1 MVPCEYARYTKS
13 PFFLR
18 CTFLAGKRAEIL
30 WRSSRKLASTVGTGM
45 GVPRSPILSPV
56 RGVFMK
62 RWFILAIA
70 LLTLQIGHV
79 QSQAP
84 PLRAHTPRQ
93 QPATQAGAQQF
104 SIPIIDGP
112 DGSVEPGDLVI
123 LDASRSTNAEQY
135 SWVLANSNK
144 TFLPVD
150 GGKKVV
156 FSSGTPGEY
165 VFILATAGKDEVG
178 NIALGLLK
186 RPIVVGKPEP
196 PGPGPGPA
204 PEPVPPGPTFGKG
217 LKFVCIYE
225 TDGSIKPPAEAKYV
239 LDSSTVRAT
248 LTDKCSKT
256 NNTPNWRFWDDDLSD
271 ADLAPEEPSLV
282 AMYKYIRGERGG
294 NSAPYVI
301 IADDKILYAGP
312 LNSSWDKYVLSK

>member
-1 MVPCEYARYTKS
+1 
-13 PFFLR
+13 
-18 CTFLAGKRAEIL
+18 
-30 WRSSRKLASTVGTGM
+30 
-45 GVPRSPILSPV
+45 
-56 RGVFMK
+56 MK

-84 PLRAHTPRQ
+84 PLRAHTQPAKQ
-93 QPATQAGAQQF
+93 QPAGAQQF

-165 VFILATAGKDEVG
+165 VFILATAGKDEAG

-186 RPIVVGKPEP
+186 RPVIVGKPVP
-196 PGPGPGPA
+196 PGPVPPGPEPGPA
-204 PEPVPPGPTFGKG
+204 PPEPTPGPTFGKG

-225 TDGSIKPPAEAKYV
+225 TDGSIKLPAEAKYV

-271 ADLAPEEPSLV
+271 ADLAAEDQSLV

-294 NSAPYVI
+294 NSAPYAI
-301 IADDKILYAGP
+301 ISDDKILYAGP